1 MSSPLR
7 LSLEERNRIVAEAE
21 RMRSEAIADLF
32 RATGRGL
39 ARLFGAPGRVVRQV
53 DSNRAGREPKASQ
66 A

>member
-7 LSLEERNRIVAEAE
+7 LSLEERDRIVAEAK

-32 RATGRGL
+32 RSAGRGL
-39 ARLFGAPGRVVRQV
+39 ARLFGAPGRAIRHIGP
-53 DSNRAGREPKASQ
+53 SRAGERPKASS